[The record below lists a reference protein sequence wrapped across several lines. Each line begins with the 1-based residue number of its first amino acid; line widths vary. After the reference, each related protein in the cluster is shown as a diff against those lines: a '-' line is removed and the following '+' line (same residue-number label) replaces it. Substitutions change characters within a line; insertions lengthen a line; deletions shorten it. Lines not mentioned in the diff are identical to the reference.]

1 MSHSARFSLWMSIGS
16 LAGLIAIM
24 GGCVSSSA
32 DAPQVLRLS
41 VTTSMRDSGLLDVL
55 IEEFN
60 EQHAVRVDVIAG
72 GTGQSLRLGEVGDVD
87 LLLVH
92 ARTAEDAFMAAG
104 HGVRRED
111 IMYNTFEIIGPPEDP
126 AVVRGRGA
134 VEAFRAILAAEAR
147 FVSRGDDSGTH
158 KKELALWDAVG
169 EQPAWYD
176 FVESGQGMG
185 PTLIMADE
193 RSAYVL
199 SDRGTYLK
207 FRDKISLVSLVQSP
221 EELRNPYGAL
231 LVNPAKHS
239 AIQADLAG
247 AFVDFLISREAQ
259 LLIQGYQ
266 VDGEPLFYP
275 LRLDSLVN

>member
-1 MSHSARFSLWMSIGS
+1 
-16 LAGLIAIM
+16 
-24 GGCVSSSA
+24 
-32 DAPQVLRLS
+32 
-41 VTTSMRDSGLLDVL
+41 
-55 IEEFN
+55 
-60 EQHAVRVDVIAG
+60 
-72 GTGQSLRLGEVGDVD
+72 
-87 LLLVH
+87 
-92 ARTAEDAFMAAG
+92 
-104 HGVRRED
+104 
-111 IMYNTFEIIGPPEDP
+111 
-126 AVVRGRGA
+126 
-134 VEAFRAILAAEAR
+134 
-147 FVSRGDDSGTH
+147 
-158 KKELALWDAVG
+158 
-169 EQPAWYD
+169 
-176 FVESGQGMG
+176 MG

-275 LRLDSLVN
+275 LRLESLVN

>member
-1 MSHSARFSLWMSIGS
+1 MSHSARFSPWMSIGS
-16 LAGLIAIM
+16 LAGLIAIV
-24 GGCVSSSA
+24 GGCVRSSA

-41 VTTSMRDSGLLDVL
+41 VTTSTRDSGLLDVL

-87 LLLVH
+87 LLLIH

-111 IMYNTFEIIGPPEDP
+111 IMYNTFEIIGPPDDP
-126 AVVRGRGA
+126 AGVRGRGA
-134 VEAFRAILAAEAR
+134 VEALRAIQAAEAR

-169 EQPAWYD
+169 KQPAWYD

-231 LVNPAKHS
+231 LVNPAKHP